1 MSLILEALKKVEREK
16 TAAQPRGFLV
26 VGPQS
31 WAGSRSN
38 AAWIAGMAGAALVA
52 GLAVYALTRPA
63 APAAPAPPAAPV
75 AAPVAAVAPAPELRL
90 TAISER
96 AGRPIAV
103 VNDRIVGEGDHVDG
117 ARVLRIAPTEVDVEV
132 GGARRTLR
140 F

>member
-1 MSLILEALKKVEREK
+1 
-16 TAAQPRGFLV
+16 V
-26 VGPQS
+26 VGTQS
-31 WAGSRSN
+31 WAGPRSN
-38 AAWIAGMAGAALVA
+38 AAWVGGMIGAALVA

-63 APAAPAPPAAPV
+63 AAPAAPPVAQAAAPAA
-75 AAPVAAVAPAPELRL
+75 ATELRL

-96 AGRPIAV
+96 GGRPVAV
-103 VNDRIVGEGDHVDG
+103 VNDRVVGEGDHVDG

>member
-16 TAAQPRGFLV
+16 AAAQPRGFLV

-38 AAWIAGMAGAALVA
+38 SAWIGGMAVAALVA
-52 GLAVYALTRPA
+52 GVAVYALTRPA
-63 APAAPAPPAAPV
+63 APVAPPASQVAAPAAPA
-75 AAPVAAVAPAPELRL
+75 APELRL

-96 AGRPIAV
+96 EGRPVAV
-103 VNDRIVGEGDHVDG
+103 VNDRVVGEGDHVDG

-132 GGARRTLR
+132 AGARRTLR

>member
-16 TAAQPRGFLV
+16 AAAQPRGFLV

-31 WAGSRSN
+31 WAGSPSHST
-38 AAWIAGMAGAALVA
+38 WIGGMVGAALVA
-52 GLAVYALTRPA
+52 GLVVYALTRPPAPAPAPAGQAA
-63 APAAPAPPAAPV
+63 APAATAA
-75 AAPVAAVAPAPELRL
+75 APELRL

-96 AGRPIAV
+96 QGRPIAV
-103 VNDRIVGEGDHVDG
+103 VNDRVVGEGDHVDG
-117 ARVLRIAPTEVDVEV
+117 ARVLRIAPTEVDVEI

>member
-16 TAAQPRGFLV
+16 AAAQPRGFLV

-38 AAWIAGMAGAALVA
+38 TAWVGGMIGAALVA

-63 APAAPAPPAAPV
+63 AAPPPAVQAAAPIAAPM
-75 AAPVAAVAPAPELRL
+75 APAVELRL

-96 AGRPIAV
+96 EGRPVAV
-103 VNDRIVGEGDHVDG
+103 VNDRVVGEGDHVDG